1 MVAAMAASLFQTL
14 MNVTNWSL
22 QGGIALTTALLEGIA
37 VGMSPIFSDYFYEIF
52 S

>member
-1 MVAAMAASLFQTL
+1 MAASLFQTL

-22 QGGIALTTALLEGIA
+22 QSGIALTTTALLEGIA